1 LAQLYL
7 SVNENF
13 FLWSFCTSI
22 FHFCLTKAKKRSNK
36 KKCLVEILA
45 AEGTEKQ
52 EENIRRGLYNQVL
65 VAGLLKNLEIGSG
78 DICFVQH

>member
-1 LAQLYL
+1 MVFLYKYFSFL
-7 SVNENF
+7 SYA
-13 FLWSFCTSI
+13 
-22 FHFCLTKAKKRSNK
+22 KAKKSSNK
-36 KKCLVEILA
+36 KMSTGLLLVEILA
-45 AEGTEKQ
+45 TEGTEKQ

>member
-1 LAQLYL
+1 MVFLYKYFSFL
-7 SVNENF
+7 SYK
-13 FLWSFCTSI
+13 S
-22 FHFCLTKAKKRSNK
+22 KKRSNK

-52 EENIRRGLYNQVL
+52 EENIRGLYNQVL